1 MPRIV
6 HITDSYPPHRHPI
19 AEQVAGL
26 ARHQGGQGDAVH
38 VLTATPLEAAEP
50 GKSRF
55 RASAT
60 DAPGVRVHRLASR
73 LAFGRPVLPRGR
85 ATIER
90 ALRLLRPDV
99 VHLHLTVV
107 SPFGYD
113 AARASRGLD
122 LPLVITWYSVLD
134 GPEAL
139 ARFGLRVAGW
149 QSAPF
154 VPSGAS
160 EAITASVA
168 RAFSREDARLIPL
181 GTDLEPWLRRTP
193 APPASPADLARPR
206 GLRVLINALDDRG
219 LAAVHGA
226 LAARTELAA
235 PTALAES
242 GLLDITVTGAAASGL
257 PSDLLG
263 EVTVIPDAPAEVLP
277 ILARDHD
284 VYISAGALDPHAAGA
299 RAAGIDVLAFSNT
312 SGADTA
318 TVVEGAAELAAAL
331 TAAAHESSVRAIAHP
346 AAATSEE
353 GSWAS
358 VIAHARAAYR
368 AAKDQSQGVL
378 MPGKPTGDP
387 NQ

>member
-1 MPRIV
+1 
-6 HITDSYPPHRHPI
+6 
-19 AEQVAGL
+19 
-26 ARHQGGQGDAVH
+26 
-38 VLTATPLEAAEP
+38 TPLEAAEP

-73 LAFGRPVLPRGR
+73 LAFGLPVLPRGR

-113 AARASRGLD
+113 AARATRGLD

-149 QSAPF
+149 QTAPF

-168 RAFSREDARLIPL
+168 RAFSREDARRIPL
-181 GTDLEPWLRRTP
+181 GTDLEPWRRRLP
-193 APPASPADLARPR
+193 SQPASPADLGRPR
-206 GLRVLINALDDRG
+206 GLRVLINALDARG
-219 LAAVHGA
+219 LAA
-226 LAARTELAA
+226 ARA
-235 PTALAES
+235 ALAEPTVLAEPV
-242 GLLDITVTGAAASGL
+242 LLDITVTGAAASGL
-257 PSDLLG
+257 PADLLD
-263 EVTVIPDAPAEVLP
+263 EVTVIPDAPAGVLP
-277 ILARDHD
+277 VLARDHD

-299 RAAGIDVLAFSNT
+299 RAAGIDVLAFNGT
-312 SGADTA
+312 
-318 TVVEGAAELAAAL
+318 
-331 TAAAHESSVRAIAHP
+331 
-346 AAATSEE
+346 
-353 GSWAS
+353 
-358 VIAHARAAYR
+358 
-368 AAKDQSQGVL
+368 
-378 MPGKPTGDP
+378 
-387 NQ
+387 